1 MYDYIKGR
9 LVFKNSDTA
18 VIENNGI
25 GYKFLINSR
34 TAAALGE
41 ISTENAGA
49 ESILYVK
56 LIHKE
61 DVMYLTGFKHK
72 EDRAIFD
79 ILTSVSGI
87 GTKVGMVLLDEFS
100 GSELIN
106 AVLEGDYKLISRAKG
121 VGPKL
126 AQKIILE
133 LKGKLTNQNV
143 ISNIMEEKISGLSN
157 AKTKLSKETIFEV
170 QGILQSLGYSQNE
183 YTGAIEHCAGII
195 EKDSSEELL
204 KETLKILS
212 VG

>member
-1 MYDYIKGR
+1 MYDYIKGQ

-25 GYKFLINSR
+25 GYKFLINAR
-34 TAAALGE
+34 TASLLGVVSAANT
-41 ISTENAGA
+41 SVDT
-49 ESILYVK
+49 ILYTK

-61 DVMYLTGFKHK
+61 DTMYLAGFKYK

-133 LKGKLTNQNV
+133 LKGKLTNQDV
-143 ISNIMEEKISGLSN
+143 ISNIMEDKVSGIAS
-157 AKTKLSKETIFEV
+157 AKSKLSKETIKEV
-170 QGILQSLGYSQNE
+170 QGVLQSLGYSQNE
-183 YTGAIEHCAGII
+183 YMGAIEHCAGII
-195 EKDSSEELL
+195 EKDNSEELL

-212 VG
+212 AG

>member
-1 MYDYIKGR
+1 MFDYIKGI
-9 LVFKNSDTA
+9 LAFKNTEYA
-18 VIENNGI
+18 VVENNGI

-34 TAAALGE
+34 TCALLGDAGE
-41 ISTENAGA
+41 EVKIYS
-49 ESILYVK
+49 K

-61 DVMYLTGFKHK
+61 DIMYLAGFKQK
-72 EDRAIFD
+72 EDRAVFD

-133 LKGKLTNQNV
+133 LKGKLTNNDIV
-143 ISNIMEEKISGLSN
+143 SNIMEDRVSGISNS
-157 AKTKLSKETIFEV
+157 KSKLSKETIKEV
-170 QGILQSLGYSQNE
+170 QAILQSLGYSQNE
-183 YTGAIEHCAGII
+183 YMAAIEHCAATIA
-195 EKDSSEELL
+195 EDSSEELL
-204 KETLKILS
+204 KETLKVLS
-212 VG
+212 AG

>member
-1 MYDYIKGR
+1 MYDYIKGA
-9 LVFKNSDTA
+9 LAFKNADTA

-34 TAAALGE
+34 TYSLLGE
-41 ISTENAGA
+41 IGDEVKIYS
-49 ESILYVK
+49 K

-61 DVMYLTGFKHK
+61 DTMYLAGFKQK

-106 AVLEGDYKLISRAKG
+106 AVLDGDYKLISRAKG

-133 LKGKLTNQNV
+133 LKGKLTNNDV
-143 ISNIMEEKISGLSN
+143 VSNIMEDRVSGLSDS
-157 AKTKLSKETIFEV
+157 KTKLSKETIKEV
-170 QGILQSLGYSQNE
+170 QTILQSLGYSQNE
-183 YTGAIEHCAGII
+183 YMSAIEHCAAILV
-195 EKDSSEELL
+195 EDSSEELL

-212 VG
+212 MG

>member
-1 MYDYIKGR
+1 MYDYIKGQ

-25 GYKFLINSR
+25 GYKFLINAR
-34 TAAALGE
+34 TAALLGD
-41 ISTENAGA
+41 ISAENGDA
-49 ESILYVK
+49 EAILYTK

-61 DVMYLTGFKHK
+61 DTMYLAGFKHK

-133 LKGKLTNQNV
+133 LKGKLTNQSI
-143 ISNIMEEKISGLSN
+143 ISNIMEDKVSGLSSS
-157 AKTKLSKETIFEV
+157 KTKLSKETIQEV

-183 YTGAIEHCAGII
+183 YMSAIEHCAGII
-195 EKDSSEELL
+195 EKDNSEELL
-204 KETLKILS
+204 KETLKVLS

>member
-1 MYDYIKGR
+1 MYDYIKGT
-9 LVFKNSDTA
+9 LIFKNLDTA
-18 VIENNGI
+18 VVENNGI

-34 TAAALGE
+34 TSALLGE
-41 ISTENAGA
+41 INEEVKVYT
-49 ESILYVK
+49 K

-61 DVMYLTGFKHK
+61 DTMYLAGFKQK

-87 GTKVGMVLLDEFS
+87 GTKVAMVLLDEFS

-133 LKGKLTNQNV
+133 LKGKLTNQDI
-143 ISNIMEEKISGLSN
+143 ISNIMEDKVSSLSTSKN
-157 AKTKLSKETIFEV
+157 HISKETIKEV
-170 QGILQSLGYSQNE
+170 QAILQSLGYSQNE
-183 YTGAIEHCAGII
+183 YMDAIEKCASTI
-195 EKDSSEELL
+195 EKDNSEELL

-212 VG
+212 ME

>member
-1 MYDYIKGR
+1 MYDYIKGQ

-41 ISTENAGA
+41 VSAKNADG
-49 ESILYVK
+49 ETVLYVK

-61 DVMYLTGFKHK
+61 DTMYLAGFKYK

-143 ISNIMEEKISGLSN
+143 ISNIMEEKISGLSST
-157 AKTKLSKETIFEV
+157 KTKLSGETIQEV

-183 YTGAIEHCAGII
+183 YMGAIEHCAGTI
-195 EKDSSEELL
+195 EKDNSEELL

-212 VG
+212 AG

>member
-1 MYDYIKGR
+1 MYDYIKGQ

-25 GYKFLINSR
+25 GYKFLINAR
-34 TAAALGE
+34 TASLLGE
-41 ISTENAGA
+41 VSAENSGA
-49 ESILYVK
+49 DTILYTK

-61 DVMYLTGFKHK
+61 DTMYLVGFKHK

-133 LKGKLTNQNV
+133 LKGKLTNQNI
-143 ISNIMEEKISGLSN
+143 ISNIIEDKVSGISNS
-157 AKTKLSKETIFEV
+157 KTKLSKETIKEV

-183 YTGAIEHCAGII
+183 YMAAIEHCAGMI
-195 EKDSSEELL
+195 EKDNSEELL

>member
-1 MYDYIKGR
+1 MYDYIKGL

-18 VIENNGI
+18 IVENNGI

-34 TAAALGE
+34 TSALCETNKE
-41 ISTENAGA
+41 IK
-49 ESILYVK
+49 LYAK

-61 DVMYLTGFKHK
+61 DAMFLAGFKQK

-87 GTKVGMVLLDEFS
+87 GTKVGMLLLDEFS

-133 LKGKLTNQNV
+133 LKGKLTNQDV
-143 ISNIMEEKISGLSN
+143 ISNIMEDKISSISSSSS
-157 AKTKLSKETIFEV
+157 AISKETIKEV

-183 YTGAIEHCAGII
+183 YMGAIEHCAKFLN
-195 EKDSSEELL
+195 KDVTSEELL
-204 KETLKILS
+204 KETLKTLS
-212 VG
+212 QG

>member
-1 MYDYIKGR
+1 MYDYIKGQ

-34 TAAALGE
+34 TAALLGDT
-41 ISTENAGA
+41 SAANGTGDV
-49 ESILYVK
+49 ILYTK

-61 DVMYLTGFKHK
+61 DTMYLAGFKYK

-133 LKGKLTNQNV
+133 LKGKLTNRDV
-143 ISNIMEEKISGLSN
+143 ISNLMEEKVAGLVNS
-157 AKTKLSKETIFEV
+157 KTKLSKETIKEV
-170 QGILQSLGYSQNE
+170 QGILQSLGYSQSE
-183 YTGAIEHCAGII
+183 YTGAIERCAALI
-195 EKDSSEELL
+195 ENDNSEELL

-212 VG
+212 AG

>member
-1 MYDYIKGR
+1 MYDYIKGI
-9 LVFKNSDTA
+9 LMFKNTDTA

-34 TAAALGE
+34 TFSALCDIGNE
-41 ISTENAGA
+41 VK
-49 ESILYVK
+49 LYTK

-61 DVMYLTGFKHK
+61 DIMYLAGFKQK

-87 GTKVGMVLLDEFS
+87 GTKVGMILLDEFS

-126 AQKIILE
+126 AQKIVLE
-133 LKGKLTNQNV
+133 LKGKLTNQDI
-143 ISNIMEEKISGLSN
+143 ISNIMEDKVQSLSN
-157 AKTKLSKETIFEV
+157 SASKLSKDTIKEV

-183 YTGAIEHCAGII
+183 YMGAIEHCANTITN
-195 EKDSSEELL
+195 DNSEELL

-212 VG
+212 QG

>member
-1 MYDYIKGR
+1 MYDYIKGT
-9 LVFKNSDTA
+9 LMFKNTDTA

-34 TAAALGE
+34 TFSALGE
-41 ISTENAGA
+41 INSEAK
-49 ESILYVK
+49 LYTK

-61 DVMYLTGFKHK
+61 DIMYLAGFKQK

-126 AQKIILE
+126 AQKIVLE
-133 LKGKLTNQNV
+133 LKGKLTNQDI
-143 ISNIMEEKISGLSN
+143 ISDIMENKMQSLSN
-157 AKTKLSKETIFEV
+157 SASKLSKETIKEV

-183 YTGAIEHCAGII
+183 YMGAIEHCANTIT
-195 EKDSSEELL
+195 DNNSEELL

-212 VG
+212 QG